1 MKMKT
6 QEGGEGIM
14 LSWWEAKIAP
24 WMMMTIVDL
33 IMMTIIVIMM
43 QWIINTFYMSVDDN
57 DNEKEDR
64 LC

>member
-1 MKMKT
+1 
-6 QEGGEGIM
+6 
-14 LSWWEAKIAP
+14 
-24 WMMMTIVDL
+24 MTIVDL